1 MSAEEG
7 AVQGEHDAYYHAL
20 YRVACLVN
28 STLDLQ
34 ATLEAVVKSV
44 AEAMEA
50 RACALRLLDRQ
61 GKVLE
66 LVASVGL
73 SERYL
78 NKGAVEVSASPI
90 DREAITG
97 KTVSVGDVVRD
108 TRLQYREELTRE
120 GIASILCAP
129 LIRHQHPI
137 GVMRV
142 YTSERH
148 TFASDEV
155 EFLQAL
161 SDICALAIENSR
173 MFDALHRTYHESMEA
188 LWGGD
193 RR

>member
-1 MSAEEG
+1 MEG
-7 AVQGEHDAYYHAL
+7 DHEAYYHAL

-50 RACALRLLDRQ
+50 RACAIRLLDRH

-73 SERYL
+73 SDRYL
-78 NKGAVEVSASPI
+78 RKGAVEVSASPI

-97 KTVSVGDVVRD
+97 KTVSVGDVLQD
-108 TRLQYREELTRE
+108 IRLQYPEELTRE
-120 GIASILCAP
+120 GIVSILCAP

-142 YTSERH
+142 YTGERH
-148 TFASDEV
+148 VFAADEV